1 MVREPNHDHLAP
13 HETLRHMRP
22 IATVARRVKLMRAK
36 HLPIASPCDEDW
48 DAMRPTGCGKFCQA
62 CEKPV
67 YDLSAMT
74 EKQARTL
81 LAKNAKREICISYLA
96 DARGNVSF
104 RVPKNTAPVVA
115 AAVVATA
122 LAACTP
128 IHNADVVQEAQP
140 TAIELDQ
147 PVEDVMVPLAE
158 RVNEPV
164 EPVEVE
170 PVKEP
175 EPELQRVKGDWA
187 GPIDEPCDPPEAEKK
202 DPKIDRSRVKGKM
215 PVHSISIE

>member
-1 MVREPNHDHLAP
+1 
-13 HETLRHMRP
+13 
-22 IATVARRVKLMRAK
+22 MRAK
-36 HLPIASPCDEDW
+36 HLPIASPCHEDW

-67 YDLSAMT
+67 YDLSSMT

-81 LAKNAKREICISYLA
+81 LAKNAKREICISYLH
-96 DARGNVSF
+96 DAQGNVSF
-104 RVPKNTAPVVA
+104 QAPKKAVPVVA

-158 RVNEPV
+158 RVKAPEEP
-164 EPVEVE
+164 PHPPE
-170 PVKEP
+170 PVKPEP
-175 EPELQRVKGDWA
+175 EPDFRRVKGDWA
-187 GPIDEPCDPPEAEKK
+187 GPVDEPCDPPEAEKEE
-202 DPKIDRSRVKGKM
+202 PKIDRSRVKGKM
-215 PVHSISIE
+215 PIHSISIE